1 MERAMAI
8 TRAAA
13 RQTSLFYLMM
23 GLPGPLVLLYLPR
36 AFVVH
41 GDAAATAQRIASNV
55 ATYRWLALADLV
67 SPIGFVLLAWS
78 LFNLF
83 EDVDRKQ
90 ARLLVSFVAVAAT
103 LGLVDA
109 ALLLVPVVLQSG
121 SSYLAAFT
129 KSQLDALTLGAF
141 AVRDLLLLVN
151 QAFWGLWLL
160 PFGILVIKSGFAP
173 KVIGFFLI
181 IGCVGWLVLC
191 ATGIVFPVSLYP
203 GVAVVNR
210 FAFMMVQP
218 GEVLVLL
225 WFIFKGVTLKPI
237 ETGLAYAN

>member
-1 MERAMAI
+1 MAM

-36 AFVVH
+36 AFLVH

-55 ATYRWLALADLV
+55 VTYRWLVLADLV

-103 LGLVDA
+103 LGLIDA
-109 ALLLVPVVLQSG
+109 ALLLVPLVLQNGASP
-121 SSYLAAFT
+121 LEAFT
-129 KSQLDALTLGAF
+129 KPQLDAITLGAF
-141 AVRDLLLLVN
+141 AARDLLLLVN

-160 PFGILVIKSGFAP
+160 PFGILVIKSGFVP
-173 KVIGFFLI
+173 KIIGFFLI
-181 IGCVGWLVLC
+181 IGCIGWLILC
-191 ATGIVFPVSLYP
+191 LTGIVFPVSIYP
-203 GVAVVNR
+203 GAAVVNR

-218 GEVLVLL
+218 GELLVLL
-225 WFIFKGVTLKPI
+225 WFIFRGLTQKPL
-237 ETGLAYAN
+237 EARLAYAR

>member
-1 MERAMAI
+1 MAI

-36 AFVVH
+36 AFVVR
-41 GDAAATAQRIASNV
+41 GDATATVQRIASNV
-55 ATYRWLALADLV
+55 VMYRWLALADLV

-109 ALLLVPVVLQSG
+109 ALLLVPLLLQSTA
-121 SSYLAAFT
+121 SYWAAFT
-129 KSQLDALTLGAF
+129 RPQLDALTLGVF

-160 PFGILVIKSGFAP
+160 PFGILVIKSEFVP
-173 KVIGFFLI
+173 KIIGFFLI
-181 IGCVGWLVLC
+181 IGCFGWLILC
-191 ATGIVFPVSLYP
+191 LTGIVFPVSLYP
-203 GVAVVNR
+203 GIGIVNR

-218 GEVLVLL
+218 GELLVLA
-225 WFIFKGVTLKPI
+225 WFIFKGLTLKPL
-237 ETGLAYAN
+237 EPQLAYAS